1 MMQLNILKRS
11 WVTLGKGDLSRGK
24 GDLSRGKRSCRIP
37 PKLLAEW
44 VGRWDGEFSQGEA

>member
-11 WVTLGKGDLSRGK
+11 WVTLGK